1 MRAVRVRALIVALA
15 LALAPF
21 EGPAAQ
27 DFPSRPVRFLVPYAA
42 GGSGDLLARL
52 LGNKL
57 ASIWGQQVVV
67 DNRPGAGGLI
77 GTEFAAH
84 SEPDGYTLYLATDG
98 PLTIAATLYKRVPYD
113 WKRDFAP
120 VSMLAMG
127 YQVLLVGRSLPAR
140 TVQELVA
147 LARQKPGELNYA
159 SIGIGS
165 APHLAAELFKSVA
178 KVDIT
183 HVPYRGSSAQ
193 AIAALIAGD
202 VSMFLVGTSTAVPYI
217 QSGAVQGLAVTSSHR
232 VQGLP
237 DVPTFAEAGLPAST
251 SASGSRCS
259 SPAARRRQSS
269 ASSAP
274 TLRKWSPIP
283 SSRTPWPCA
292 ASRLK
297 RARPSS
303 WRSSWTRTTSSFAIS
318 SASSACRWNDAAA
331 RRYARRRLSC
341 EAGLATLNAG
351 HDICPA

>member
-1 MRAVRVRALIVALA
+1 MRAVRVRALIVALIVA
-15 LALAPF
+15 LTLALAPL
-21 EGPAAQ
+21 GGAAAQ
-27 DFPSRPVRFLVPYAA
+27 DFPSRPVRFVVPYAA

-57 ASIWGQQVVV
+57 AGIWGQQVVV

-77 GTEFAAH
+77 GTEFAAR
-84 SEPDGYTLYLATDG
+84 SEADGYTLYLATDG

-127 YQVLLVGRSLPAR
+127 YQILLVGCSLPAR
-140 TVQELVA
+140 NVQELVA

-165 APHLAAELFKSVA
+165 APHLGAELFKSVA

-183 HVPYRGSSAQ
+183 HDPYRGSSAQ

-237 DVPTFAEAGLPAST
+237 EVPTFAEAGLPGVDVSIWFAVLVP
-251 SASGSRCS
+251 G
-259 SPAARRRQSS
+259 ARPRQSS

-283 SSRTPWPCA
+283 KFKNA
-292 ASRLK
+292 L
-297 RARPSS
+297 
-303 WRSSWTRTTSSFAIS
+303 
-318 SASSACRWNDAAA
+318 AA
-331 RRYARRRLSC
+331 RGF
-341 EAGLATLNAG
+341 EAQASTPEQLADFLDKDYVKFRDLIQKLGLQVE
-351 HDICPA
+351 

>member
-1 MRAVRVRALIVALA
+1 MRAVRVRVLIVALIFA
-15 LALAPF
+15 LISALAPL
-21 EGPAAQ
+21 GGAAAQ
-27 DFPSRPVRFLVPYAA
+27 DFPSRPVRFVVPYAA

-57 ASIWGQQVVV
+57 AGIWGQQVVV

-77 GTEFAAH
+77 GTEFAAR
-84 SEPDGYTLYLATDG
+84 SEADGYTLYLATDG

-127 YQVLLVGRSLPAR
+127 YQILLVGRSLPAR
-140 TVQELVA
+140 NVQELVA
-147 LARQKPGELNYA
+147 LAHQKPGELNYA

-165 APHLAAELFKSVA
+165 APHLGAELFKSVA

-237 DVPTFAEAGLPAST
+237 KVPTFAEAGLPGVDVSIVPGGTPAAIVGKLSADIAQVVADPEFKNALAARGFEAQAST
-251 SASGSRCS
+251 PEQLADFLDKDYVKFRDLI
-259 SPAARRRQSS
+259 QK
-269 ASSAP
+269 
-274 TLRKWSPIP
+274 L
-283 SSRTPWPCA
+283 
-292 ASRLK
+292 
-297 RARPSS
+297 
-303 WRSSWTRTTSSFAIS
+303 
-318 SASSACRWNDAAA
+318 
-331 RRYARRRLSC
+331 
-341 EAGLATLNAG
+341 GLQVE
-351 HDICPA
+351 